1 MSGELLN
8 VVQDVANRIKEGK
21 QEGDENERLYS
32 ALKKLH
38 EAQPVRHTAT
48 GKSENSVAQSHHLS
62 SSTTDG
68 LECVTI
74 YPAVQVCICHHFY
87 D

>member
-8 VVQDVANRIKEGK
+8 CIQDVANQIKEGK
-21 QEGDENERLYS
+21 QEEYDNERLYS

-38 EAQPVRHTAT
+38 EVQPVCHTAT
-48 GKSENSVAQSHHLS
+48 GKSENSVAQSHHLR

-68 LECVTI
+68 LECITI
-74 YPAVQVCICHHFY
+74 YPAVQVCMYHHFY